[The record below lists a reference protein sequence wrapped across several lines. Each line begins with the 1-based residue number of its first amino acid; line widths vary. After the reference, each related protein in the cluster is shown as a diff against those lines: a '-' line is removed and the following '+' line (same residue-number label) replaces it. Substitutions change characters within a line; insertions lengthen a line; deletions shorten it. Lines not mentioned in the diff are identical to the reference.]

1 MKTEVEN
8 YINNTLSKIAI
19 LDEPNVAFEQVEIL
33 EYRTHYEN
41 DAIFTHQNGDN
52 YALAILNA
60 ITKESYFQVSR
71 ALKKTKNLS
80 IRNIED
86 LLDDHYLKCYIAG
99 DSEEYAK
106 WNSGDLGTA
115 FLQVDEENKTITP
128 HFINTTA
135 QDRTQ
140 N

>member
-1 MKTEVEN
+1 MKTDVEN

-41 DAIFTHQNGDN
+41 GAIFTHQNGDN

-60 ITKESYFQVSR
+60 ITQESYYHISKTI
-71 ALKKTKNLS
+71 KKAKNIS
-80 IRNIED
+80 VKNIQD
-86 LLDDHYLKCYIAG
+86 LVAEHFLKCYVAG
-99 DSEEYAK
+99 NSEEYSK
-106 WNSGDLGTA
+106 WNDGDLGTA

-135 QDRTQ
+135 QNRK
-140 N
+140 